1 MGGRDLSD
9 EGNESEDEKKSY
21 SIPSTTWCSQYVL
34 EWQDPATTE
43 PTSCQYPL
51 ITELIGLFSL

>member
-1 MGGRDLSD
+1 MGGRDGSD
-9 EGNESEDEKKSY
+9 EGNEDEKKPSF
-21 SIPSTTWCSQYVL
+21 IPSTTCCCQYVL

-51 ITELIGLFSL
+51 ITWPISLFGL